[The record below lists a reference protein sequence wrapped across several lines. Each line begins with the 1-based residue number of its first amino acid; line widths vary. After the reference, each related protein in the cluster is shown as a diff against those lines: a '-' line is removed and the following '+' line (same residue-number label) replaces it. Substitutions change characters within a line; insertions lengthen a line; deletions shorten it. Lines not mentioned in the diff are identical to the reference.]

1 MNSFFSSYNTKGNSP
16 NPEDQTTFGQYQPQN
31 YSQNQ
36 QSKKV
41 RQEILSLI
49 AIGDPIVD
57 ITSEIGTDIIKKYNL
72 KWGDTVFLDE
82 NNDNGVYG
90 ELERMPEVRYIP
102 GGAVENSIRVLAWCL
117 NMDPNNK
124 NKFKITMM
132 GCAGDDLY
140 RQKVLNALNELNV
153 NALFETLPNE
163 KTSRC
168 GVGIYK
174 KERFLITQL
183 RASKKLSEEFI
194 QQNLEQILSNDSIII
209 EGYMLPNKLDICK
222 KLTDCFS
229 REKKLVIL
237 TLSAMFIVQNHSEK
251 IIEIANKAD
260 MIAGNIN
267 EAEILSGIK
276 ADGNNVKEIFENIFL
291 KLAPRDRLLVFTAGS
306 SGVYCAQFDY
316 KRNQIDY
323 IFQYFANKINND
335 DIVDLNGAGDS
346 FLGGFL
352 SEYLKGSPIYEC
364 CKIGTEAASVVL
376 RNVGCTFPKNMKF
389 DNI

>member
-1 MNSFFSSYNTKGNSP
+1 MINSFFQSYNTKGNSP
-16 NPEDQTTFGQYQPQN
+16 FYQEQTPFGL
-31 YSQNQ
+31 SQF
-36 QSKKV
+36 QSLPKNTQKKE
-41 RQEILSLI
+41 RREINSLI

-57 ITSEIGTDIIKKYNL
+57 ITSEIDTEIIKKYNM

-117 NMDPNNK
+117 NMDENNK

-140 RQKVLNALNELNV
+140 KTKVSNALKELNV
-153 NALFETLPNE
+153 NALFEILPGE

-168 GVGIYK
+168 GVGIYR

-194 QQNLEQILSNDSIII
+194 QQNIKEILSHEAIII
-209 EGYMLPNKLDICK
+209 EGYMLPNKFEMCK
-222 KLTDCFS
+222 YLTECFN
-229 REKKLVIL
+229 RENKFVIL
-237 TLSAMFIVQNHSEK
+237 TLSAMFIVQYHSDK
-251 IIEIANKAD
+251 IMEIANKCD
-260 MIAGNIN
+260 MIVGNIKEAEIFAGIN
-267 EAEILSGIK
+267 EANPTI
-276 ADGNNVKEIFENIFL
+276 IFETIFK
-291 KLAPRDRLLVFTAGS
+291 KLQPRDRILVITAGPQ
-306 SGVYCAQFDY
+306 GVYCSKFDY
-316 KRNQIDY
+316 RRNQLDFIY
-323 IFQYFANKINND
+323 QYFADKINND

-352 SEYLKGSPIYEC
+352 SEYIKGSSLHDC
-364 CKIGTEAASVVL
+364 CRIGTEAAGVIL
-376 RNVGCTFPKNMKF
+376 RNVGCIFPKNLKF
-389 DNI
+389 E